1 MAASIRQW
9 DNDYALKFTKIF
21 ATTLTNLQIEPGSP
35 IGWINRKDVP
45 FGTKVG
51 GTYIRTPDQ
60 RIQISKDPE
69 YKDKDATRV
78 PAFVDMPSLTDSI
91 RIPEEDYAA
100 DVANALGHVGDLFQ
114 NFQDGMANYVYTGTA
129 ISPLTYGLLD
139 AGAGTGN
146 TTTNRPDKVADV
158 STTGKWD
165 VQAAMF
171 EDVGTAE
178 SDLEGKGFFGSKRI
192 IMPRIIKPM
201 LAHVM
206 TSTRTPYRTWFHEIA
221 GYPITFTRLCDADA
235 ALTAFDV
242 LMVDENMFDLYSN
255 PLKVRGFF
263 DNNNEDFVWHWKT
276 RAYLVPRPLN
286 DGTDWF
292 KGVIK
297 IAQVD
302 WNT

>member
-9 DNDYALKFTKIF
+9 DNDFALKFTKIF
-21 ATTLTNLQIEPGSP
+21 ATTLTNLQIYPSSP
-35 IGWINRKDVP
+35 IGWMNRINVP

-51 GTYIRTPDQ
+51 GRYIRTPDQ
-60 RIQISKDPE
+60 RIQISKDPI
-69 YKDKDATRV
+69 YVDKDATRV
-78 PAFVDMPSLTDSI
+78 PQFVDMPSLTDSI
-91 RIPEEDYAA
+91 RIPEEDYAG
-100 DVANALGHVGDLFQ
+100 DVANALGHVSDLFA
-114 NFQDGMANYVYTGTA
+114 NFGDGLANYAYTGTA
-129 ISPLTYGLLD
+129 VTPLTYGLLD

-146 TTTNRPDKVADV
+146 TTANRPDKVADTA
-158 STTGKWD
+158 TTGKWD

-178 SDLEGKGFFGSKRI
+178 GKLISKGFYGSKRL
-192 IMPRIIKPM
+192 IMPTIIKPM

-206 TSTRTPYRTWFHEIA
+206 TSTRTPYKDWFHDIA
-221 GYPITFTRLCDADA
+221 GYPITFTDLCDPDA
-235 ALTAFDV
+235 VLTAFDV

-263 DNNNEDFVWHWKT
+263 DNNTEDFVWHWKT
-276 RAYLVPRPLN
+276 RAYMIPRVLN
-286 DGTDWF
+286 DKTDYL
-292 KGVIK
+292 KGITK